1 MAIRPEKPP
10 IIRLMLADDH
20 ALLREG
26 LKALLTLEPDFKVVA
41 EAARAD
47 ELKLALIKTRC
58 DVLVLDLKMDRSV
71 INDID
76 VLSRRAK
83 VVVLT
88 GSERVEDALTSLR
101 LGARGIV
108 QKKFA
113 VKNLVEAIR
122 AVAAGLVWM
131 PPSLQ
136 AKLTAQWGGVPNEQL
151 TAREQEI
158 VRNVAGG
165 LKNAEIAEKLGISEM
180 TVKTHLNNVFQKLAV
195 RDRVGLTLY
204 ALRVG
209 LSALPDDQSE

>member
-71 INDID
+71 INDIE

-108 QKKFA
+108 QKK
-113 VKNLVEAIR
+113 
-122 AVAAGLVWM
+122 
-131 PPSLQ
+131 
-136 AKLTAQWGGVPNEQL
+136 
-151 TAREQEI
+151 
-158 VRNVAGG
+158 
-165 LKNAEIAEKLGISEM
+165 
-180 TVKTHLNNVFQKLAV
+180 
-195 RDRVGLTLY
+195 
-204 ALRVG
+204 
-209 LSALPDDQSE
+209 

>member
-1 MAIRPEKPP
+1 M
-10 IIRLMLADDH
+10 
-20 ALLREG
+20 
-26 LKALLTLEPDFKVVA
+26 LTLEPDFKIVA
-41 EAARAD
+41 EASRAD
-47 ELKLALIKTRC
+47 ELKLALIRTRC

-71 INDID
+71 INDIEM
-76 VLSRRAK
+76 LSRSAK

-108 QKKFA
+108 PKKFA

-122 AVAAGLVWM
+122 AVFGGLVWM

-136 AKLTAQWGGVPNEQL
+136 AKLTAQWGAVPGEQL
-151 TAREQEI
+151 TTREREI
-158 VRNVAGG
+158 VRNVAIGS
-165 LKNAEIAEKLGISEM
+165 KNAEIAQKLSISEL
-180 TVKTHLNNVFQKLAV
+180 TVKTHLNNIFQKLGV

-209 LSALPDDQSE
+209 LSALPDDQAG